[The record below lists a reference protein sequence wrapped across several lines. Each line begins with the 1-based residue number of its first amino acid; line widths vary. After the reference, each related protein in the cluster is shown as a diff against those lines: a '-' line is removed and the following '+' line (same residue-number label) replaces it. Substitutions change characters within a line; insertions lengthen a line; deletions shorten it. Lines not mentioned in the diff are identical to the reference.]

1 MERKEVIEKVARGV
15 VVFTA
20 SVLGNVVGRLIAGK
34 TVAVAEAVKKYLTEK
49 TPEEEVSPFFED

>member
-1 MERKEVIEKVARGV
+1 MERREVIEKVVRGV